1 MNKKFDIYEWLND
14 NYDETK
20 DTYKDIAKELAM
32 QLYDLTS
39 RETYHRAMQDL
50 KDNLDHI
57 FEEEETKKEEV
68 GLWDGWGR

>member
-1 MNKKFDIYEWLND
+1 MKKFDIYEWLND

-39 RETYHRAMQDL
+39 RETYHRAMKDL

>member
-1 MNKKFDIYEWLND
+1 MKKFDIYEWLND

-39 RETYHRAMQDL
+39 NETYHRAMRDL

-57 FEEEETKKEEV
+57 FEEETKKEEL

>member
-1 MNKKFDIYEWLND
+1 MKQKFDIYEWLND

-39 RETYHRAMQDL
+39 NETYQRAMQDL

-57 FEEEETKKEEV
+57 FTEEEGKEEG
-68 GLWDGWGR
+68 GLFDTWGA